1 MGCGLQIENNYW
13 EKRWKTH
20 FEPAQNFFLR
30 YFFITY
36 LVKVFVALAIA
47 AIILEKVNL
56 NDDITFFFYTN
67 SVSLF
72 SFFVA
77 NFIAIYSIS
86 RMQVKGKR
94 FTIVE
99 SFSGTPRNN
108 IKILK
113 LVTLLT
119 VKTFI
124 LSAVL
129 FNFALL
135 IGFGNFS
142 FSGTAVG
149 LLSIS
154 VAWIWSTCFP
164 SAIAKIQVEFVDATK
179 GD

>member
-1 MGCGLQIENNYW
+1 LQVENNYW

-36 LVKVFVALAIA
+36 LVKVFVALAIG
-47 AIILEKVNL
+47 AITLEIVNL
-56 NDDITFFFYTN
+56 NDDMTFFFYTN
-67 SVSLF
+67 IIMLF
-72 SFFVA
+72 SFFAA
-77 NFIAIYSIS
+77 NFVAIYSIS

-94 FTIVE
+94 FIIVE
-99 SFSGTPRNN
+99 SFSATPRNN

-129 FNFALL
+129 FNFALM

-142 FSGTAVG
+142 FSETAVG
-149 LLSIS
+149 LISIS

-164 SAIAKIQVEFVDATK
+164 SAIAKIEVEFVDATK
-179 GD
+179 AD

>member
-1 MGCGLQIENNYW
+1 MQVENNYW

-30 YFFITY
+30 YFLITY
-36 LVKVFVALAIA
+36 FVKVFVALAIA
-47 AIILEKVNL
+47 AITLEKVNL
-56 NDDITFFFYTN
+56 NDDMTFFFYTN
-67 SVSLF
+67 IIMLF
-72 SFFVA
+72 SFFAA
-77 NFIAIYSIS
+77 NFVAIYSIS

-94 FTIVE
+94 FIIVE
-99 SFSGTPRNN
+99 SFSATPRNN

-129 FNFALL
+129 FNFALM

-142 FSGTAVG
+142 FSETAVG
-149 LLSIS
+149 LISIS
-154 VAWIWSTCFP
+154 VAWIWSACFP
-164 SAIAKIQVEFVDATK
+164 SAIAKIEVEFVDATK
-179 GD
+179 AD

>member
-1 MGCGLQIENNYW
+1 MQVENNYW

-30 YFFITY
+30 YFFIAY
-36 LVKVFVALAIA
+36 LVKVFVALAIG
-47 AIILEKVNL
+47 AITLEIVNL
-56 NDDITFFFYTN
+56 NDDMTFFFYTN
-67 SVSLF
+67 IIMLF
-72 SFFVA
+72 SFFAA
-77 NFIAIYSIS
+77 NFVAIYSIS

-94 FTIVE
+94 FIIVE
-99 SFSGTPRNN
+99 SFSATPRNN

-129 FNFALL
+129 FNFALM

-142 FSGTAVG
+142 FSETAVG
-149 LLSIS
+149 LISIS

-164 SAIAKIQVEFVDATK
+164 SAIAKIEVEFVDATK
-179 GD
+179 AD

>member
-1 MGCGLQIENNYW
+1 MGCGLQVENNYW

-20 FEPAQNFFLR
+20 LEPAQNFFLR

-47 AIILEKVNL
+47 AITLEKVNL
-56 NDDITFFFYTN
+56 SDDTTFFFYTN

-94 FTIVE
+94 FIIVE
-99 SFSGTPRNN
+99 GFSDTPRNN

-113 LVTLLT
+113 LVTLLS

-129 FNFALL
+129 FNFAVL
-135 IGFGNFS
+135 IGLGHFS
-142 FSGTAVG
+142 FLEMVVG
-149 LLSIS
+149 LISLS
-154 VAWIWSTCFP
+154 VAWTWSMCFP
-164 SAIAKIQVEFVDATK
+164 SAIAKIEVEFVDATDK
-179 GD
+179 S

>member
-1 MGCGLQIENNYW
+1 MQVENNYW

-20 FEPAQNFFLR
+20 FEPALDFFLR
-30 YFFITY
+30 YFWITY
-36 LVKVFVALAIA
+36 LVKVLMALAIG
-47 AIILEKVNL
+47 AITLEIVNL
-56 NDDITFFFYTN
+56 NDDMTFFFYTN
-67 SVSLF
+67 SIMLF
-72 SFFVA
+72 SFFAA
-77 NFIAIYSIS
+77 NFVAIYSIS

-94 FTIVE
+94 FIIVE
-99 SFSGTPRNN
+99 SISATPRNN

-129 FNFALL
+129 FYFALL

-142 FSGTAVG
+142 FSETAVG
-149 LLSIS
+149 LISIS

-164 SAIAKIQVEFVDATK
+164 SAIAKIEVEFVDATK
-179 GD
+179 AD